1 LVPPNIKTK
10 KLKKYLSTM
19 ITIPNYQ
26 TSLTPFTL
34 LEKTT
39 FPLSATTYILELYSN
54 QVHSDT
60 LLFLTGETSPNIN
73 RWNWFP
79 INLTPYNLVE
89 GTYDYRVWQTTGN
102 TLSLSAL
109 TTNDV
114 VESGLATITGSGT
127 TTPTV
132 YNAPTNTQTRYVF
145 E

>member
-1 LVPPNIKTK
+1 
-10 KLKKYLSTM
+10 M
-19 ITIPNYQ
+19 IRIPNYQ

-39 FPLSATTYILELYSN
+39 FPLSATTYILELDGKQLN
-54 QVHSDT
+54 DQT

-79 INLTPYNLVE
+79 INLTPYNLIQ
-89 GTYDYRVWQTTGN
+89 GQYSYKVWQTTGN
-102 TLSLSAL
+102 TLTITGL

-114 VESGLATITGSGT
+114 VETGAAWIYSSGT
-127 TTPTV
+127 TQAPV
-132 YNAPTNTQTRYVF
+132 YVPTNQTKYVY